1 MAVRNKPS
9 FAFQVLAYNHQAYIL
24 EHLESIKYLVQTY
37 AKDID
42 VDLMVNDDCSKDQT
56 TSLVNAWLELNANLF
71 RHIKKIYNQKNIGT
85 CASVNNMLDHMVAD
99 RCKLTA
105 GDDVYSFENIF
116 ELTQCSED
124 AAMVSGRPLY
134 LIGDNLDLDNVANFL
149 VTATQVIYQDD
160 SLLHRFKHLS
170 YSNAPNL
177 LYATECLMHE
187 KVRSY
192 LRKFDV
198 TEDWPL
204 QIAIA
209 RQFPI
214 RRFWLIDKVFV
225 YYRRTEGSTYIVAN
239 KRFTEDKV
247 KIYDDLI
254 SVENNWFE
262 MMRLKSRKFC
272 FLLNRATLSK
282 IINIDIYLFLFSL
295 AVRLIKTYQHHIL
308 AKIDVNNHKRHYLL
322 IRASA
327 DKLNLNLSK

>member
-1 MAVRNKPS
+1 MAARNKPS
-9 FAFQVLAYNHQAYIL
+9 FAFLVLAYNHQKYIL
-24 EHLESIKYLVQTY
+24 EHLESIKYLVQTH

-42 VDLMVNDDCSKDQT
+42 VDLIVNDDCSKDQT
-56 TSLVNAWLELNANLF
+56 TSLVDAWLGLNENLF
-71 RHIKKIYNQKNIGT
+71 RQIKKIYNQKNIGT

-116 ELTQCSED
+116 ELTQYSED
-124 AAMVSGRPLY
+124 TAMVSGRPLY
-134 LIGDNLDLDNVANFL
+134 LIGDNLDLDKVANFL
-149 VTATQVIYQDD
+149 VTATQVIYENK
-160 SLLHRFKHLS
+160 SMLHRFKHLS

-177 LYATECLMHE
+177 LYATECLMDE

-214 RRFWLIDKVFV
+214 RSFRLIDKVFV

-239 KRFTEDKV
+239 ERFTEDKV
-247 KIYDDLI
+247 KLYDDLI

-282 IINIDIYLFLFSL
+282 VINIDIYLFLFSF
-295 AVRLIKTYQHHIL
+295 AACLIEICKSHIL
-308 AKIDVNNHKRHYLL
+308 IKIDVNNHKKHNLL
-322 IRASA
+322 IRSNAK
-327 DKLNLNLSK
+327 KLNLNLSK